1 LEDDKVTGL
10 TRSIVCLLMAAAI
23 SQAASITVENYSFEQ
38 PGLEKIKG
46 WDGQCADPG
55 WGGLEYDIPGWRSDS
70 PSWDS
75 GVESGYTPTDGSWS
89 AFLMA
94 GDPAV
99 WQLTGHVILAATT
112 YRLKVDA
119 RTTGGN
125 AGQLKM
131 TLYYDIAGNRIAA
144 ASSTTILTGSMAEY
158 SLSFDSATVPAAVGH
173 RLGIEFQNVSG
184 GGSWLGLDNV
194 RLTGGTEI
202 RVSNPSP
209 SNGQINVDANPTLT
223 WSAPPAKPNAE
234 YLVYFGTN
242 SSLTDVTGTRVAGTS
257 YRLANPLSDATT
269 YYWRVDVVGGDAG
282 DVWHFTTAGKEWE
295 NQTINEI
302 NKAPRHA
309 TLMPYPD
316 RSSAVQGTREASIY
330 HQSLSGQWK
339 FHWVAKPQDRPVD
352 FYKLNY
358 DVSGWAEIPV
368 PSNWEMQGYGT
379 PIYTNVTYP
388 HQNNPPSVTSTPP
401 NNYTAYTQRDPV
413 GSYRREFTIP
423 QTWAGRRVFIH
434 FDGVMSAFYLW
445 INGRSVGYS
454 EDSMSPAE
462 FDITDYLVPGTNVLA
477 AEVYRWCDGS
487 YLEDQDMW
495 RMSGIYRDVYLFSTP
510 QVHLRDFWVRS
521 DLDSSYQNATLY
533 VTANVKNYAT
543 SSAGVHKV
551 EVTLLDALGNPVGTD
566 SLTSTFL
573 STIAAGAESALN
585 MQAAVANPLKW
596 TAETP
601 NLYQVLLTLKGP
613 DNAVIEVEQ
622 CKFGFRKV
630 QIVNSQLLVNG
641 KAIYIKGVDRH
652 EHDPDFGKAVPYSR
666 MVQDIE
672 IMKQNNINAVRTCH
686 YPDDPKWYE
695 LCDKYGLYVIDEA
708 DIECH
713 GNTALSGDTSWQD
726 AFLYRTQNLVERDKN
741 HACVIVWSLGNE
753 SGNGANFGATYAWI
767 HGRDTTRPV
776 QYEPAGTGA
785 NTDIYCPMY
794 ASIGSIISYASGAPK
809 KPLILCEYAHAMG
822 NSEGNLQDYWTA
834 IESYPALQ
842 GGCIWDFVDQ
852 GIRSSKE
859 GRQFWAYGGD
869 FGDIPNDGN
878 FCCNGL
884 VAPDRTPNPHL
895 YEVRKVYQCVKVSD
909 VAAARGI
916 VKVRNKYTFLNL
928 DFADVRWELTANGQI
943 IQQGTLPPMNLAPG
957 QEQIFVIGITEPAEK
972 SAGTEYYL
980 RVIFAL
986 AQDTLWADAGHVL
999 AWDQIKVPWTVAP
1012 ATVEDP
1018 ATMNTLTC
1026 SETSSRYVVTGT
1038 DFQVGIGKTSG
1049 LVESFVY
1056 QGTPLLCG
1064 NLTPNFW
1071 RAPTDNDRGNGMSNR
1086 QGVWKT
1092 AWTNARTMNNIT
1104 VAQPSS
1110 GRVAITATF
1119 TLGAV
1124 GNSRYSIVYT
1134 ILGNGSVHVQATLTP
1149 SGTPPAL
1156 PRFGMQLAM
1165 PAQYDQIQWYG
1176 LGPWET
1182 YWDRKT
1188 GGILGVY
1195 SSDIEDFIYDY
1206 IEPQENAN
1214 RTDVRWMSVTD
1225 TAGTGLQFTGDNDAA
1240 PEDSLLMTSAWPYLM
1255 SDLENVRHPTDM
1267 PSRSITT
1274 VNIDYKQMG
1283 VGGDNSWGAQP
1294 HSEYTLPAN
1303 KPYTYGF
1310 TIRGVRGGAG

>member
-1 LEDDKVTGL
+1 MM
-10 TRSIVCLLMAAAI
+10 RSTVCLLTLMTAI
-23 SQAASITVENYSFEQ
+23 SQAASIPVENYSFEQ
-38 PGLEKIKG
+38 PGLQKIKG

-55 WGGLEYDIPGWRSDS
+55 WGGLAYDIPGWKSDS
-70 PSWDS
+70 PAWDS
-75 GVESGYTPTDGSWS
+75 GVETGYGPTDGDWS

-94 GDPAV
+94 SDPAV
-99 WQLTGHVILAATT
+99 WQLTGQAILAGTT
-112 YRLKVDA
+112 YRMKVDA

-125 AGQLKM
+125 TGQLKM

-144 ASSTTILTGSMAEY
+144 ASSTTLLTDSMAEY
-158 SLSFDSATVPAAVGH
+158 SLSFDSSTVPAAVGH
-173 RLGIEFQNVSG
+173 RLGIEFRNVSP

-202 RVSNPSP
+202 KASYPSP
-209 SNGQINVDANPTLT
+209 SSGQVNVDINPTLT
-223 WSAPPAKPNAE
+223 WSAPAAKPNAA
-234 YLVYFGTN
+234 YLVYFGAD
-242 SSLTDVTGTRVAGTS
+242 SGLTGVAGAGVSGTS
-257 YRLANPLSDATT
+257 YRPAGPLNEATT
-269 YYWRVDVVGGDAG
+269 YYWRVDVIGGDAG

-295 NQTINEI
+295 DQTIHEI

-316 RSSAVQGTREASIY
+316 RSSALHGTREASVY
-330 HQSLSGQWK
+330 HQSLNGQWR
-339 FHWVAKPQDRPVD
+339 FHWVAKPQDRPVN
-352 FYKLNY
+352 FYASGY
-358 DVSGWAEIPV
+358 DVSGWDEITV

-379 PIYTNVTYP
+379 PIYTNITYP
-388 HQNNPPSVTSTPP
+388 FQNNPPSVTGTPP

-413 GSYRREFTIP
+413 GSYRQDFTIP
-423 QTWAGRRVFIH
+423 QQWTGRRVFIH

-445 INGRSVGYS
+445 INGQLVGYS

-462 FDITDYLVPGTNVLA
+462 FDITEYLVPGTNVLA

-521 DLDSSYQNATLY
+521 DLDGNYENATLY
-533 VTANVKNYAT
+533 VTANVGNYAG
-543 SSAGVHKV
+543 SAAGGHKV
-551 EVTLLDALGNPVGTD
+551 EVTLLDAAGNPVGPD
-566 SLTSTFL
+566 PLTSASL
-573 STIAAGAESALN
+573 SAIGAGAESTVN
-585 MQAAVANPLKW
+585 MQATVSDPLKW

-601 NLYQVLLTLKGP
+601 NLYQVLLTLKDAG
-613 DNAVIEVEQ
+613 NAVIEVEQ

-630 QIVNSQLLVNG
+630 EIANAQLLVNG

-666 MVQDIE
+666 MVQDIA
-672 IMKQNNINAVRTCH
+672 IMKQNNINTVRTCH

-713 GNTALSGDTSWQD
+713 GNTGLSNDTSWQD

-741 HACVIVWSLGNE
+741 HPCVIVWSLGNE
-753 SGNGANFGATYAWI
+753 CGNGANFGATYAWV

-776 QYEPAGTGA
+776 QYEPAGTGGNA
-785 NTDIYCPMY
+785 DIFCPMY
-794 ASIGSIISYASGAPK
+794 ASIGSIVNYASGSPK

-852 GIRSSKE
+852 GIRASSG
-859 GRQFWAYGGD
+859 GREFWAYGGD
-869 FGDIPNDGN
+869 FGDVPNDGN

-895 YEVRKVYQCVKVSD
+895 NEVRKVYQCVKVSD
-909 VAAARGI
+909 LYATRGI

-928 DFADVRWELTANGQI
+928 NFLDIRWELTADGRI

-957 QEQIFVIGITEPAEK
+957 QEQNLVIGITEPAEK
-972 SAGTEYYL
+972 PAGTEYYL

-986 AQDTLWADAGHVL
+986 AQDTLWADAGHVV
-999 AWDQIKVPWTVAP
+999 AWDQIKVPWMVDPVTP
-1012 ATVEDP
+1012 PDP
-1018 ATMNTLTC
+1018 ATMGPLTR
-1026 SETSSRYVVTGT
+1026 SETPTRYIVTGT
-1038 DFQVGIGKTSG
+1038 DFQVGIGKNSG
-1049 LVESFVY
+1049 LLESFVY
-1056 QGTPLLCG
+1056 QGTPLVTGSLA
-1064 NLTPNFW
+1064 PNFW
-1071 RAPTDNDRGNGMSNR
+1071 RAPTDNDRGNGMAGR

-1092 AWTNARTMNNIT
+1092 AWTMTNLT
-1104 VAQPSS
+1104 VTQPSS
-1110 GRVAITATF
+1110 AKVVVSASF
-1119 TLGAV
+1119 TLTAA
-1124 GNSRYSIVYT
+1124 GNSRYSLVYT
-1134 ILGNGSVHVQATLTP
+1134 ILGNGSVHVQATITP
-1149 SGTPPAL
+1149 SGNLPDM

-1165 PAQYDQIQWYG
+1165 PAQYNQLQWYG

-1188 GGILGVY
+1188 GGILGAY
-1195 SSDIEDFIYDY
+1195 GSDIDDFIYNY

-1214 RTDVRWMSVTD
+1214 RTDVRWMKVTD
-1225 TAGTGLQFTGDNDAA
+1225 TTGAGLQFTGVNDTT
-1240 PEDSLLMTSAWPYLM
+1240 PDDSLLMTSAWPYLTG
-1255 SDLENVRHPTDM
+1255 DLENVRHPTDM
-1267 PSRSITT
+1267 PSRDITT
-1274 VNIDYKQMG
+1274 VNVDYKQMG

-1294 HSEYTLPAN
+1294 HWEYTLPAN
-1303 KPYTYGF
+1303 QPYTYGF
-1310 TIRGVRGGAG
+1310 TICGVRAAVE